1 MSQIRAFLQGDKL
14 SISTPS
20 VECWLQIKPDCLLQ
34 LFARNTII
42 IPMKLSRLQ
51 ALGWEIRI
59 ILIKLSRLQALG
71 WERL

>member
-1 MSQIRAFLQGDKL
+1 MAIPNHIYKGTNCLKS
-14 SISTPS
+14 SPS
-20 VECWLQIKPDCLLQ
+20 VECLSRLAIALLNPGS
-34 LFARNTII
+34 RYEI